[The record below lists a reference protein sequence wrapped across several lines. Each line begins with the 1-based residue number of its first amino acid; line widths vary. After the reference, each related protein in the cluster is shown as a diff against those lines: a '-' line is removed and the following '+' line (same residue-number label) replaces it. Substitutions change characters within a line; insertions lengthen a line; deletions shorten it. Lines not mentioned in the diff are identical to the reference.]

1 VVPLRALPVEIFPVL
16 RRQLADGDEPFP
28 QLVYSAQLFGAIAAR
43 VGVDLLAGRAVRKRI
58 LVDAHRLP
66 RPMPARCRA
75 ALARWAELARMG
87 RTALRYRHATP
98 ATGGPAERRA
108 S

>member
-1 VVPLRALPVEIFPVL
+1 
-16 RRQLADGDEPFP
+16 RQLADGAEPFP

-43 VGVDLLAGRAVRKRI
+43 VGLDLLAGRAVRKRI

-66 RPMPARCRA
+66 RPVSARCRV
-75 ALARWAELARMG
+75 ALARWVELARMG
-87 RTALRYRHATP
+87 RTALRYRHGAPAPATP
-98 ATGGPAERRA
+98 GGRGT